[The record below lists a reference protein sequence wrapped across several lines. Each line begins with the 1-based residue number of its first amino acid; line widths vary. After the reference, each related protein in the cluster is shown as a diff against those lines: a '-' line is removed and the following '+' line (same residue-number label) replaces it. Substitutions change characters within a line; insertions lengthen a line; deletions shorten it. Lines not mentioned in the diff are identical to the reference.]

1 MDVLKDPQAGK
12 GHRHPFIKL
21 MTKQMVTYLKDSVDP
36 FHWPEFIQSNVE
48 FSTNT
53 IQEALDRESSKDIFA
68 TRCIA
73 SYMVMRRETIG
84 TRPCIVLM
92 RSTRR
97 LYLQE
102 HVLQHPIIA
111 ELENTALD
119 MVFIANDIYS
129 FKKELGDNGALNNI
143 ITVIEKDPTTQHL
156 DLQGR
161 LHHAGRIFQAALDR
175 FSACRDGLP
184 SFGDGETDRQVAAFA
199 DGLVDWV
206 LGSIEWSMVNQRY
219 YVFLN
224 DDDRRKNIIRLDD
237 PWFMSARFRLLLLFS
252 TGIVISYVLFLMTS

>member
-1 MDVLKDPQAGK
+1 M
-12 GHRHPFIKL
+12 
-21 MTKQMVTYLKDSVDP
+21 DP

-119 MVFIANDIYS
+119 MVFIANVRLVRLSRRDAGLLTDISVAFQDIYS

-219 YVFLN
+219 HVFVN

-237 PWFMSARFRLLLLFS
+237 SWFMSARFRLLLLFS
-252 TGIVISYVLFLMTS
+252 TSVVISYVLFLMMS